1 MCGRKMFT
9 MWVLINAAREMI
21 DVYWMEINNV
31 YYVGKWET
39 DGCQVNHGNGYSKG
53 ELNGCMEALMVRAR
67 VN

>member
-21 DVYWMEINNV
+21 DDYWMEINNV

-39 DGCQVNHGNGYSKG
+39 DGCYVNHGNGYSKG
-53 ELNGCMEALMVRAR
+53 E
-67 VN
+67 